1 MEEFTKAMD
10 NLPIWL
16 KIVLAIPVF
25 DVIWSIYRIVKAVQ
39 KQDSVGIVV
48 WVLLTI
54 FLSWNVL
61 GVIDIV
67 LIVLTGNPLY
77 YDFSANS
84 NGNNGNKDDDVIDV
98 DLTDSK

>member
-77 YDFSANS
+77 YDFSTNS